1 MKKNLPGNFLFHAAL
16 NRQSEEES
24 KIAVSEIVR
33 EFDVLEE
40 NNLINDPEI
49 LSHINDLINSL
60 QIIGELDGKIKEK
73 KPLMELFKKRNV
85 EELSEI
91 TDALYDIYIPEE
103 EWSYYIYQ
111 SSWRIITLSAFP
123 SSVIYRMFIDESHRQ
138 IGWVLLIKYSAE
150 YILPFFITGLTSP
163 SLTPIQGLIDPNCTK
178 D

>member
-103 EWSYYIYQ
+103 E
-111 SSWRIITLSAFP
+111 
-123 SSVIYRMFIDESHRQ
+123 
-138 IGWVLLIKYSAE
+138 
-150 YILPFFITGLTSP
+150 
-163 SLTPIQGLIDPNCTK
+163 
-178 D
+178 